1 MTDID
6 FDTQAAWLRRFKSDA
21 ESNLHAFAL
30 RLHEALPDLVTIQES
45 KGLFSRHGKTTG
57 VTIDLGENRYVL
69 QISNGRLKASI
80 AMVVRGITLNTK
92 SVDPAD
98 WFVRLA
104 EETKKASDHAK
115 ALSQSIAN
123 FMAT

>member
-21 ESNLHAFAL
+21 ESNLRAFAL
-30 RLHEALPDLVTIQES
+30 RLREALPDLVTIQES

-69 QISNGRLKASI
+69 QISNGRLQATI

-92 SVDPAD
+92 NVDPAD

-104 EETKKASDHAK
+104 EETKKESDHAK